1 VNHAARIF
9 SIVPLLFFSLL
20 SSSAIGQTTTTLDAQ
35 MGNNTA
41 ACGAASSPSY
51 CKAPMVGMSDSTSG
65 TYDLAPGNVS
75 KVDIHSILYPN
86 STTKI
91 FAYFEPWFCMNPGS
105 TATGTGSVC
114 TSHIQVGYNS
124 NDAATVHGQMNDIK
138 SRGFDG
144 LIMDSYGPNLNFYD
158 SVAQKIRDDLNARC
172 SGSSCP
178 LTFALME
185 DDGAFKWTQCPRNG
199 GGVDQTSCITTA
211 IENDLDD
218 MNLKYFGAASYLK
231 VDPVTKAPSSS
242 GRPVIFYFFCEECF
256 INPVPNWG
264 QIWGNVRAHVQ
275 PYANGNGLFIF
286 RNAPGFT
293 HVESDGA
300 FAWVNRYGTET
311 SDPFGLVYLDNFYDT
326 SVTGTNRNL
335 LTWGGAWKGYD
346 ETNAAWNPT
355 PPRIYGQQCGKTWIQ
370 TFNQVTHNSNYGSSY
385 QLPFMGVVTWNDYEE
400 GTSIE
405 TGIGNCL
412 SLTASV
418 SGSTLSWTP
427 SFSSPDGTES
437 TVKNYTVYDSSDG
450 QNLTTK
456 ASVASGTHSID
467 LNTLNLTPGN
477 HTLFVQAV
485 GLPSF
490 QNHITDPVF
499 YTSAG
504 SPTVSVSPTS
514 LSFGTLLVNTT
525 SASQTVTL
533 RNSGSAALNISSIAT
548 SGDFSQTNSCGSSL
562 AASSS
567 CPILVKFTPTAAGTR
582 NGTLTIAD
590 NAPGSPQTVS
600 LTGTGTIVLVSP
612 TSLTFPTQ
620 KTGTTSSAQ
629 TVMVTN
635 KGSVRLH
642 VSSVSISGSSFS
654 QTNTCVTA
662 SNGIAPGSSCSIS
675 VQFKPAGKG
684 TKTGTLSIY
693 DDGGAS
699 PQKVSLSGTGS

>member
-1 VNHAARIF
+1 MAKVF
-9 SIVPLLFFSLL
+9 SFSSFVLVLLL
-20 SSSAIGQTTTTLDAQ
+20 SSNSFGQTQTTLDSLK
-35 MGNNTA
+35 GNNTS
-41 ACGAASSPSY
+41 ACGAANSPSY
-51 CKAPMVGMSDSTSG
+51 CQAPMVGMSDSTSG
-65 TYDLAPGNVS
+65 TYNLAPGNVS
-75 KVDIHSILYPN
+75 KLDIHSMLYPN
-86 STTKI
+86 NTTKV
-91 FAYFEPWFCMNPGS
+91 FAYFEPWFCMNSGS
-105 TATGTGSVC
+105 TATGTGSFC

-124 NDAATVHGQMNDIK
+124 NDSATVHGQMDDIK

-178 LTFALME
+178 MTFALME

-218 MNLKYFGAASYLK
+218 MNAKYFGAASYLK
-231 VDPVTKAPSSS
+231 VDPITKTPSSS

-275 PYANGNGLFIF
+275 PYAHGNGLFIF

-300 FAWVNRYGTET
+300 FAWVNRYGTDT
-311 SDPFGLVYLDNFYDT
+311 SDPFGLLYLDNFYDT

-335 LTWGGAWKGYD
+335 LTWGGTWKGFD

-405 TGIGNCL
+405 TGIDNCL

-427 SFSSPDGTES
+427 AFSAPDGTES
-437 TVKNYTVYDSSDG
+437 TVKNYSVYDSTDG
-450 QNLTTK
+450 QNLTAV

-467 LNTLNLTPGN
+467 LNTLNLAPGN

-485 GLPSF
+485 GLPSI
-490 QNHITDPVF
+490 QNHITDPVS
-499 YTSAG
+499 YSSSGSSAA
-504 SPTVSVSPTS
+504 SVLPTS
-514 LSFGTLLVNTT
+514 LLFAARLVNTT
-525 SASQTVTL
+525 SGSQTVTL
-533 RNSGSAALNISSIAT
+533 RNTGTAALTISSITT

-562 AASSS
+562 AAAAS
-567 CPILVKFTPTAAGTR
+567 CSISVKFTPTVPGTR
-582 NGTLTIAD
+582 NGTLTVTD
-590 NAPGSPQTVS
+590 NAAGSPQTVS
-600 LTGTGTIVLVSP
+600 LTGTGTTVLLSP
-612 TSLTFPTQ
+612 TSLTFPAQ
-620 KTGTTSSAQ
+620 KTGTTSAAQ
-629 TVMVTN
+629 TVTVTN
-635 KGSVRLH
+635 KGTAALH

-654 QTNTCVTA
+654 QTNNCVSA
-662 SNGIAPGSSCSIS
+662 SGGVAPGASCAISIR
-675 VQFKPAGKG
+675 FKPAGKG
-684 TKTGTLSIY
+684 TKSGTLSIY

-699 PQKVSLSGTGS
+699 PQKVSLTGTGS